1 MFKIYTKFG
10 VGIAVV
16 LIVYFI
22 LLKLVGLHKYPVLS
36 ALNGVIYAAGIWMAM
51 RNYQNN
57 PKYEKGFTV
66 GVMTGGLATII
77 FTVFMAIFMF
87 QIDTEFAVNLVKNT
101 GFQYAS
107 GATMLLV
114 ALVIM
119 GFATSF
125 VLSLTYMQLLKKSWN
140 TPEGKRN
147 TLDSKLPKN

>member
-22 LLKLVGLHKYPVLS
+22 LLKLIGWHKYPVLS

-51 RNYQNN
+51 RSYQNN

-77 FTVFMAIFMF
+77 FAVFMAVFMF
-87 QIDTEFAVNLVKNT
+87 QIDTEFAINLVKNT

-147 TLDSKLPKN
+147 TMDSKK

>member
-10 VGIAVV
+10 VGIAIT
-16 LIVYFI
+16 LIVYFV

-36 ALNGVIYAAGIWMAM
+36 SANGVIYAGGIWMAM

-66 GVMTGGLATII
+66 GIMTGGFATLI
-77 FTVFMAIFMF
+77 FAVFMAVFMF
-87 QIDTEFAVNLVKNT
+87 QIDTEFAVNLVKNS
-101 GFQYAS
+101 GFEYAS
-107 GATMLLV
+107 GATMLLI
-114 ALVIM
+114 ALVLM
-119 GFATSF
+119 GFATSL

-147 TLDSKLPKN
+147 TLDNRLTKK